1 MADAFIGVFRTSA
14 DVFVSLTTGIIPL
27 IVVFLTAVNALV
39 KFIGEDKV
47 ENFAKWAAQEGWMY
61 VPVRYTLLPFVAVF
75 MLTNPEKNKPAFYDA
90 AVSFVHPITGIFPH
104 ANGGELFVWLGIAAG
119 VEIAAP
125 ELVTPLAVRYLLA
138 GLVVIL
144 IRGVTTDIIY
154 SIMSSRK
161 VGAE

>member
-1 MADAFIGVFRTSA
+1 MDTLVSMADAFIGVFRTSA

-75 MLTNPEKNKPAFYDA
+75 MLTNPVCYTFGTFLPEKNKPAFYM
-90 AVSFVHPITGIFPH
+90 S
-104 ANGGELFVWLGIAAG
+104 
-119 VEIAAP
+119 
-125 ELVTPLAVRYLLA
+125 
-138 GLVVIL
+138 L
-144 IRGVTTDIIY
+144 IHI
-154 SIMSSRK
+154 
-161 VGAE
+161 

>member
-47 ENFAKWAAQEGWMY
+47 ENFAKWAAQEVWMG
-61 VPVRYTLLPFVAVF
+61 VPVGDTIVPF
-75 MLTNPEKNKPAFYDA
+75 
-90 AVSFVHPITGIFPH
+90 
-104 ANGGELFVWLGIAAG
+104 
-119 VEIAAP
+119 